1 MAEGLS
7 TTVAN
12 AILNSLCKFS
22 TWAPPA
28 AFYVKLHTAS
38 PGAAG
43 ATAPAS
49 NTTRA
54 QATFSS
60 AASSSVTNSADVT
73 WTSVSATET
82 YSHVSF
88 WDASTA
94 GNFLGSDALEAPRGV
109 TAGDNFT
116 IVASNLTLSLTPIA
130 A

>member
-1 MAEGLS
+1 MTTGLS

-12 AILNSLCKFS
+12 AILDAYARSVAW
-22 TWAPPA
+22 TEPA
-28 AFYVKLHTAS
+28 ELWVKLHTGD

-43 ATAPAS
+43 SSNAAS
-49 NTTRA
+49 NTTR
-54 QATFSS
+54 QEGTFSAAANGSITTS
-60 AASSSVTNSADVT
+60 AACT

-94 GNFLGSDALEAPRGV
+94 GNYLGSDALNAARGV
-109 TAGDNFT
+109 TAGDTFEIPT
-116 IVASNLTLSLTPIA
+116 GDLDLSLTPIA